1 MGPINWAGI
10 ALAALVAAALGWLW
24 YGRLFRSE
32 RPVPHLLALLVA
44 MLLPAWLIGHNF
56 ARVGAETLA
65 VKPWLYAMM
74 SGGFALFFAVPALL
88 LGLARHGVA
97 MRERWI
103 DAGYWLTA
111 LMAMGGVF
119 WVLS

>member
-10 ALAALVAAALGWLW
+10 ALAALVAAVLGWVW

-32 RPVPHLLALLVA
+32 RPAPRFLVLLAA
-44 MLLPAWLIGHNF
+44 MALPAWMIGHNF
-56 ARVGAETLA
+56 ARVGAATLA

-88 LGLARHGVA
+88 LGLSRHGVP

-111 LMAMGGVF
+111 LLAMGGVF
-119 WVLS
+119 WVMS